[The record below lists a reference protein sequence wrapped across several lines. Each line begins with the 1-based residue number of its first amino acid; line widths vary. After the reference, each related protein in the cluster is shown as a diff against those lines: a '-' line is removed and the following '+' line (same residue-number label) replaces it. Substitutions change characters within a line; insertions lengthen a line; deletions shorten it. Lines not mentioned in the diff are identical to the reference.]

1 MDIQMGEMSRAR
13 CVGRGEEPRGQ
24 SQGKLGVPRG
34 PRQRGEEPQGP
45 PHLPP
50 SQYLWVLSN
59 PEALWTLY
67 FGALMEVHYHL
78 INSIFSPSL
87 SSRECEW
94 AENSKLLIVAWS
106 FWWPTPIQE
115 PSRSHLI
122 RTKDTLVTQEI
133 LRVSGDLCQV
143 LRSKA
148 KISTKDASSV
158 LLT

>member
-13 CVGRGEEPRGQ
+13 CVGRGEEPRG
-24 SQGKLGVPRG
+24 
-34 PRQRGEEPQGP
+34 P

-59 PEALWTLY
+59 LEALWTLY
-67 FGALMEVHYHL
+67 FGALMEVRYHL

-106 FWWPTPIQE
+106 FWWPASFREPTKVTSLEPMEIPITYCLE
-115 PSRSHLI
+115 NSKGFRNS
-122 RTKDTLVTQEI
+122 VSEI
-133 LRVSGDLCQV
+133 LITQKITGVLGSVCQV
-143 LRSKA
+143 PKSN
-148 KISTKDASSV
+148 TKC
-158 LLT
+158 